1 MKWQRTAH
9 MQQQALETERRLHT
23 EQLEHAQLG
32 GEGSPPLLGTGALPS
47 AGEGGEGPERSSS
60 FSAERAEQLLAAS
73 PAFGG

>member
-1 MKWQRTAH
+1 MNPNPNQ
-9 MQQQALETERRLHT
+9 
-23 EQLEHAQLG
+23 G
-32 GEGSPPLLGTGALPS
+32 GEGSPPLLGTSGLSS